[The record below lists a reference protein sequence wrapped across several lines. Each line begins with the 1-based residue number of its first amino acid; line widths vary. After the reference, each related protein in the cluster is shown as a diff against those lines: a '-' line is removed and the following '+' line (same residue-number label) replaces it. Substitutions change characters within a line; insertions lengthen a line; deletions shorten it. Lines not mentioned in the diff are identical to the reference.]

1 MNIPSLLLV
10 LYSMDLVVESAAI
23 HCTLANDSEAFV
35 VILNLDTKG
44 TLESK
49 KASILS
55 ILIDSGLEGVVKK
68 TTLLGPLLSLVIIGS
83 TTHCSELVL
92 AVQVYSTSNILGHTN
107 GLSQVEVRE
116 IDDCEQAANN
126 NNKID

>member
-1 MNIPSLLLV
+1 MNLPSVPLV
-10 LYSMDLVVESAAI
+10 LYSIDLVVESAAI
-23 HCTLANDSEAFV
+23 HCTLVNDSEAFV

-44 TLESK
+44 PVESK

-55 ILIDSGLEGVVKK
+55 ILLEVGCVGEDEK

-83 TTHCSELVL
+83 TTHCSEVVT
-92 AVQVYSTSNILGHTN
+92 AVQVYSTSEILGHTN

-116 IDDCEQAANN
+116 IDACE
-126 NNKID
+126 